1 MPTMPD
7 STRTTPR
14 AGTHPPA
21 RRRLVETGGG
31 TLADAFGLTEWGLLC
46 GIAVIWGSS
55 FLLMEIGLTAFR
67 PGVITMARVALGAV
81 ALALVPRARRPLDRE
96 DLPRVALLGVLWVAI
111 PLSLFPIAQQWID
124 SSVAGMINGA
134 VPITTAAWATLLLR
148 RAPGR
153 IQLLGIVLGF
163 GGVVAI
169 FLPELRGSSATTLG
183 ASLVVLAIV
192 LYGLSANMVVPLQ
205 QRYGALPVLL
215 RAQLAA
221 LLVVIPLGAWQLP
234 GSTFSWGPALAMVPL
249 GMLSTGLAFVFMA
262 TLVGRVG
269 GPRGS
274 VAIYFVPVVAVLLG
288 VLVLG
293 ERVEPLAVAGTV
305 LVLLGAG
312 FTSRREG

>member
-1 MPTMPD
+1 MSD
-7 STRTTPR
+7 STRSAAR
-14 AGTHPPA
+14 ASTHPPG
-21 RRRLVETGGG
+21 RRRLVETSGG
-31 TLADAFGLTEWGLLC
+31 TLTDAFGLTEWGLLG

-67 PGVITMARVALGAV
+67 PGVVTMARVALGAA
-81 ALALVPRARRPLDRE
+81 ALALVPRARRPIDRD
-96 DLPRVALLGVLWVAI
+96 DLPRVGLLGVLWVAI

-148 RAPGR
+148 RVPGR
-153 IQLLGIVLGF
+153 IQLLGIMLGF

-169 FLPELRGSSATTLG
+169 FYPELRGSSATTLG

-221 LLVVIPLGAWQLP
+221 LAVVVPIGVWQLP

-274 VAIYFVPVVAVLLG
+274 VAIYFVPVVAVFLG
-288 VLVLG
+288 VFVLG

-305 LVLLGAG
+305 LVLLGAW
-312 FTSRREG
+312 FTSRREV